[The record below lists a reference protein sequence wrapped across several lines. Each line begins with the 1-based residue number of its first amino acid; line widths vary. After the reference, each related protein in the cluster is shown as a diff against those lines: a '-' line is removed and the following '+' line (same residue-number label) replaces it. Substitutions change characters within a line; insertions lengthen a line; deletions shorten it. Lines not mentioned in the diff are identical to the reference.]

1 MSGNIYERFVRPLL
15 FQLDPETAHHFA
27 INLLRFTSAF
37 APALAVLRSFQPP
50 AKPRT
55 LFGLKFPNPIGLA
68 AGFDKNGVAIPAWEA
83 LGFGFVEIGTVTAR
97 MQPGNPRPRIF
108 RYREQRALI
117 NRLGFNND
125 GADAVAARLAR
136 LQARGRW
143 PKIPVGINI
152 GKSKAVPIE
161 DAAGDYLESLRR
173 LRAYADYIVIN
184 ISSPNTPDLRLLQK
198 SESLNDLLRMIQEEN
213 ARTIPRRPLLVKIAP
228 ELGHEDLEEIVR
240 ACEAHDIAGLIA
252 TNTTV
257 DHSAI
262 PNARNQT
269 GGLSG
274 APLLRRSTEIL
285 QFVCKNTRL
294 PVVASGGI
302 FDAQA
307 AREKLAAGAA
317 LIQIYTGYIYRG
329 PGLLHELMPA
339 FG

>member
-1 MSGNIYERFVRPLL
+1 
-15 FQLDPETAHHFA
+15 
-27 INLLRFTSAF
+27 
-37 APALAVLRSFQPP
+37 
-50 AKPRT
+50 
-55 LFGLKFPNPIGLA
+55 
-68 AGFDKNGVAIPAWEA
+68 
-83 LGFGFVEIGTVTAR
+83 
-97 MQPGNPRPRIF
+97 
-108 RYREQRALI
+108 
-117 NRLGFNND
+117 
-125 GADAVAARLAR
+125 VAARLAQLR
-136 LQARGRW
+136 ARGRW

-161 DAAGDYLESLRR
+161 EAAGDYLESLRR

-184 ISSPNTPDLRLLQK
+184 ISSPNTPSLRSLQK
-198 SESLNDLLRMIQEEN
+198 SESLNELLRMIQEEN

-228 ELGHEDLEEIVR
+228 ELDHEDLEEIVR
-240 ACEAHDIAGLIA
+240 ACEVHDIAGLIA

-302 FDAQA
+302 FDAQT

-329 PGLLHELMPA
+329 PGLLQELMPA